1 MCFAP
6 ALANF
11 ALRFGPPEYFG
22 LALMSFGLLTVFGGD
37 QPIKSIVST
46 LMGLF
51 IATIGPRYCGWDSR
65 FRFRSATVAGSISS

>member
-37 QPIKSIVST
+37 EPIKTIVST
-46 LMGLF
+46 LMGCLHRDHRARRGVRASPVRLWHSP
-51 IATIGPRYCGWDSR
+51 IARRD
-65 FRFRSATVAGSISS
+65 